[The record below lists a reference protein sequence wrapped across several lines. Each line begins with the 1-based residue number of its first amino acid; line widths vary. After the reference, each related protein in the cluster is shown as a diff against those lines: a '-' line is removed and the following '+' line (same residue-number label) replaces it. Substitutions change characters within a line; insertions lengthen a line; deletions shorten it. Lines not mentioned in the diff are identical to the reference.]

1 MIRGIPFSSLLNAK
15 QFYYSPVAFLVLAS
29 LLSAEFIKDA
39 KADDFFNPYALDKR
53 GMQSIAD
60 VDTLAVFSKQSGQ
73 IPGKY
78 TVEVYL
84 NNDFIEL
91 TEINFVSVGD
101 NELSPELTKKQWLDW
116 GVNPNFSSELSGLAD
131 DANVDKI
138 TNYIPDARVKFDFS
152 QQKLLISIP
161 QIAIKSTARGYVP
174 PEQWQQGMRALTLN
188 YGLSGSKTW
197 QNESEG
203 QNVNFLRLQSG
214 TNMGAFRLRNYS
226 VYSQS
231 NSERHWE
238 SISTYLERD
247 IAALKSQFT
256 VGQVASSGD
265 IFDSIQ
271 FTGVRLASD
280 ESMLPYSLRGF
291 APVVKGIAQGNAKV
305 TVRQSGYIIYQ
316 AYVSAGPFEI
326 NDLYPTSGSGNL
338 EVSVEETDGSV
349 QTFITPFSSVPIMQR
364 EGQLKYSL
372 IGGKYRDNST
382 QIKEPQFVQSTLN
395 YGLPLN
401 TTLYGGGLYSPD
413 YLALVLGVGFNL
425 GSLGA
430 LSFDIT
436 DAKTDF
442 SGDTSRGKSYRFQ
455 YAKSLLSSGTS
466 VTLAGYRY
474 STEGY
479 YDFSEANNEQLVQTR
494 MNKRSRLQVSINQ
507 TLGSY
512 GSIYLNSYQQDFWGR
527 AGTEKTT
534 SAGFNSSWNSVTYGV
549 NYAYSDMPGNSKA
562 NHLIAF
568 NMSIPFDAW
577 LPNSRI
583 NSSMGTDNRGASN
596 MQVGLSGNALDN
608 ALNYGIQQSYGNKD
622 QQSNGNL
629 ALSYRGS
636 NGTVNGGYSYNS
648 HSQRV
653 NYGVQGGVVVHPE
666 GITLSQP
673 LGETVAI
680 VRAPEADNVAVKNQ
694 SGITTNSLGYAV
706 VPYLTPYQRNSIQ
719 LDVESLGNNVDLA
732 STSSTVVP
740 TRGAVVWADFET
752 HVGWR
757 ALIKLATQGQSIPFG
772 AAVSLVKADSSKAES
787 ITGIVGDNG
796 EVYLNGLPA
805 KGRLQVKW
813 GERSDQQCW
822 ADFSLP
828 VNKSVSVIQ
837 MTAICIA
844 E

>member
-1 MIRGIPFSSLLNAK
+1 
-15 QFYYSPVAFLVLAS
+15 
-29 LLSAEFIKDA
+29 
-39 KADDFFNPYALDKR
+39 
-53 GMQSIAD
+53 MQSIAD

-91 TEINFVSVGD
+91 TEINFVSVDD

-138 TNYIPDARVKFDFS
+138 KNYIPDARVKFDFS

-231 NSERHWE
+231 NSERRWE

-291 APVVKGIAQGNAKV
+291 APVVKGIAQSNAKV

-562 NHLIAF
+562 NHLVAF
-568 NMSIPFDAW
+568 NVSIPLDAW

-796 EVYLNGLPA
+796 EVYLNGLPT